1 MVRLDL
7 TIDLEYQVL
16 QPTEFVFKFHAV
28 ETPRQKVGLKHLII
42 PPNTP
47 FTIESCRNFGNLHL
61 RFHAEPGSLRLQ
73 YSALVDI
80 SHYLT
85 APETLRE
92 VPVAKLPIDVLQYVY
107 PSRYCPSDRFY
118 QIALQEFGG
127 IPPGYGRVQAIRDW
141 VYNRT
146 RFQPG
151 TTTSFNCAMDTY
163 NDKIGVC
170 RDFAHL
176 MIALCRA
183 LNIPARFVTSLDYG
197 ADPALGPPDF
207 HAYVE
212 VYLSGRWYIFD
223 PTNICVTT
231 GLVRIATGYDASD
244 VAFATIF
251 GNVMWTVP
259 KVSIFAHDDPAAGIT
274 LPSPT
279 TMAVSTSGPREA
291 RQTISAARAG
301 NAPPSVVPVS
311 SLLAEL
317 PTQGAAA

>member
-1 MVRLDL
+1 
-7 TIDLEYQVL
+7 
-16 QPTEFVFKFHAV
+16 
-28 ETPRQKVGLKHLII
+28 
-42 PPNTP
+42 
-47 FTIESCRNFGNLHL
+47 
-61 RFHAEPGSLRLQ
+61 
-73 YSALVDI
+73 
-80 SHYLT
+80 
-85 APETLRE
+85 
-92 VPVAKLPIDVLQYVY
+92 
-107 PSRYCPSDRFY
+107 
-118 QIALQEFGG
+118 
-127 IPPGYGRVQAIRDW
+127 
-141 VYNRT
+141 
-146 RFQPG
+146 
-151 TTTSFNCAMDTY
+151 
-163 NDKIGVC
+163 
-170 RDFAHL
+170 

-317 PTQGAAA
+317 PTGWLRTARVIAADSGAKVKSKRVPRDGALHRSPHLNAFRDAGVCNC